1 MNPLPAFTLELHLL
15 MCAHFGQLQKPDGRD
30 SVRTWRLFR
39 TRMSDAMIKGLKSR
53 IFVACVIAALAAAGP
68 PGADAAEKVG
78 EAVKI
83 STRVSGS
90 GGALSAGDAIHRDE
104 QIRSNSTGQGAFVF
118 EDGTKLALGPGSAI
132 TIDEFVYRGGSRFEK
147 LAIGASKGTF
157 RWISGKSD
165 HSAYSIKTP
174 SGALGVRGTA
184 FDVYVGPDGLTAVT
198 LLSGAAEFCT
208 SKGCQRINQR
218 CDFLIARPDG
228 TISRPKGV
236 VNDLGIGRRG
246 RDVFPFLSGKSG
258 LPRGFKA
265 ESSCAG
271 LNTSAGGV
279 GGSGLARDPARPG
292 FSPPKGDGG
301 GRGPNDGGTDGPK
314 R

>member
-1 MNPLPAFTLELHLL
+1 MINSSKLRKLFAWGFTALL
-15 MCAHFGQLQKPDGRD
+15 
-30 SVRTWRLFR
+30 
-39 TRMSDAMIKGLKSR
+39 
-53 IFVACVIAALAAAGP
+53 AAGP
-68 PGADAAEKVG
+68 VGAIAAERVG

-90 GGALSAGDAIHRDE
+90 GGTLSSGDAIHRNE
-104 QIRSNSTGQGAFVF
+104 RIRSNASGEGAFVF
-118 EDGTKLALGPGSAI
+118 KDGTKLALGPNSAI
-132 TIDEFVYRGGSRFEK
+132 TIDEFVYGGGTTFEK

-165 HSAYSIKTP
+165 HSAYKIKTP

-208 SKGCQRINQR
+208 SKTCQRIDRR

-236 VNDLGIGRRG
+236 VNDLGISRRG
-246 RDVFPFLSGKSG
+246 RDAFPFLSGQAG

-265 ESSCAG
+265 GSSCAG
-271 LNTSAGGV
+271 LRAAATGG
-279 GGSGLARDPARPG
+279 PG
-292 FSPPKGDGG
+292 FPRNPNSPGLSLPLRGG
-301 GRGPNDGGTDGPK
+301 NGGANDGGTDTTP